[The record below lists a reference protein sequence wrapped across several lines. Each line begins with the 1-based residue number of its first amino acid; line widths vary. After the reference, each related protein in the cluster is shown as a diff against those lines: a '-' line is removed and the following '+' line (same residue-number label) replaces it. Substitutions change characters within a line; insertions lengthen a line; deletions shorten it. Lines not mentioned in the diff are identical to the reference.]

1 MEIRIPTLRYVKNDY
16 DKNVYIHADVLEI
29 TVTEDDVQVLLEDP
43 RPYRTSV
50 SGEGPDIVS
59 AIRAAGAE
67 LEK

>member
-1 MEIRIPTLRYVKNDY
+1 
-16 DKNVYIHADVLEI
+16 VLEI